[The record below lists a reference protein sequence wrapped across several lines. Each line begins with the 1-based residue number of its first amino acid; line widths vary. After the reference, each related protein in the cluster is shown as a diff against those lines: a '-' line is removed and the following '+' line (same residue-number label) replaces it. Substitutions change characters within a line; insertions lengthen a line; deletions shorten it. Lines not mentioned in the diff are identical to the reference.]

1 MLECLIDRNNSMND
15 YKLGFL
21 FLGAGSSSRMLGDD
35 KLLKKVNGVTQIQKI
50 LNEALALNFPVFVT
64 IPANNNQRKD
74 AISKTNALIIEVENS
89 HLGMGHSLSVGVNK
103 ISQDSN
109 FESIAICPS
118 DLPELTTAALKEV
131 TDFFLEFPEMICC
144 PIDENKTT
152 TGHPVIFPKKYFHS
166 LTKITGDI
174 GAKEVLT
181 KEKKSINYFT
191 TNTRSYFLDLDTPEE
206 WSSWTNFHK
215 T

>member
-1 MLECLIDRNNSMND
+1 MNE

-35 KLLKKVNGVTQIQKI
+35 KLLKKISGITQIQKI
-50 LNEALALNFPVFVT
+50 LNEALALSFPVFVT

-89 HLGMGHSLSVGVNK
+89 HLGMGHSLAVGVNK
-103 ISQDSN
+103 ISQHSN

-118 DLPELTTAALKEV
+118 DLPELTTAALKEL

-144 PIDENKTT
+144 PIDENNSA
-152 TGHPVIFPKKYFHS
+152 TGHPVIFPRKYFNS
-166 LTKITGDI
+166 LTEITGDI
-174 GAKEVLT
+174 GAREVL
-181 KEKKSINYFT
+181 KKDKHSINYFS
-191 TNTRSYFLDLDTPEE
+191 TNRRSYFLDLDTPEE
-206 WSSWTNFHK
+206 WSSWINFNEN
-215 T
+215 